1 MDYKSIQ
8 ELIKT
13 MSDSNLTLL
22 EVESEGVKIKLEKK
36 CEQVLIEKL
45 PQLVSAQA
53 VEAPAPVQKQEVK
66 ASKEQFIN
74 EEAALE
80 TNNEKVEGTLITSP
94 IVGTFY
100 LSPSP
105 DAKQYVKVGS
115 KVKKGDT
122 LCIIEAMK
130 LMNEIEAEM
139 DGEVVEIL
147 VNNEQMV
154 EYGQPLFRIR

>member
-36 CEQVLIEKL
+36 CEQVLIEKW
-45 PQLVSAQA
+45 PQLVSTPS
-53 VEAPAPVQKQEVK
+53 VEAPLAAQKQEVK
-66 ASKEQFIN
+66 TLAQQHVN
-74 EEAALE
+74 EEAIE
-80 TNNEKVEGTLITSP
+80 EVQNEKLEGILVASP

-100 LSPSP
+100 LAPSP
-105 DAKQYVKVGS
+105 EAEFFVKVGS

-147 VNNEQMV
+147 VKNEQMV